1 LTVILHDKT
10 KISRDKIKCV
20 VIFIANF
27 HQFQWEQKYFNDYI
41 IYFFKKQQQDQIR
54 IEDLEKQ
61 LESLTTLN
69 KEVSLILF
77 GIFYIGMSNYTS
89 E

>member
-1 LTVILHDKT
+1 MLSYLLPT
-10 KISRDKIKCV
+10 
-20 VIFIANF
+20 FINF
-27 HQFQWEQKYFNDYI
+27 SGNHTNVSTSLN
-41 IYFFKKQQQDQIR
+41 FFKKQQQDQIR

>member
-1 LTVILHDKT
+1 MQNNSQNILMT
-10 KISRDKIKCV
+10 IS
-20 VIFIANF
+20 
-27 HQFQWEQKYFNDYI
+27 YI
-41 IYFFKKQQQDQIR
+41 FFKKQQQDQNR

-61 LESLTTLN
+61 QESLTTLN